1 MRKALPDKMFAAAD
15 QSRITTLRDWV
26 LENEVTE
33 IEALLMTDLRDCEGC
48 EHVERIVVM
57 PIFGD
62 EDGANWTVKCF
73 NRGRSNGATCDRA
86 LQEIVPRLQ
95 GFYELVQKH

>member
-1 MRKALPDKMFAAAD
+1 VRDGNRVSFSTFIG
-15 QSRITTLRDWV
+15 SRRGV
-26 LENEVTE
+26 FEKSPKSRAE
-33 IEALLMTDLRDCEGC
+33 IETLLIADLRDVAGC
-48 EHVERIVVM
+48 EHVERIVVI
-57 PIFGD
+57 PIPGD
-62 EDGANWTVKCF
+62 EDDANWTVKCF

>member
-1 MRKALPDKMFAAAD
+1 MSDGNRVSFSTLIGLRRSAFERAPK
-15 QSRITTLRDWV
+15 SR
-26 LENEVTE
+26 TE

-57 PIFGD
+57 SIPGD

>member
-1 MRKALPDKMFAAAD
+1 MSDGNRVSFSTLIG
-15 QSRITTLRDWV
+15 SRRGLFEKSPKSR
-26 LENEVTE
+26 TE

-48 EHVERIVVM
+48 EHVERIVVIPM
-57 PIFGD
+57 WGD